1 MIWTQSSTILKSQ
14 YDPGSIH
21 LNSKLITA
29 INIYQHQSVA
39 AQSGLKQ
46 LACPSSRCNDS
57 RPEVRLGEGTDCL
70 WIENFPLD
78 QTGLRPWSL
87 IEPDWRSHQSA
98 LIQVDCLPIDVFA
111 SILGQSEWIDVDRLS
126 RINPKCSGL
135 LAGKSKQLRSADQ
148 PRGISLIGNI
158 ADPTLYT

>member
-21 LNSKLITA
+21 LNSNLITA

-39 AQSGLKQ
+39 FHFNAAQSCLKR
-46 LACPSSRCNDS
+46 LACPSSWCNDS

-78 QTGLRPWSL
+78 QTRLRPWSL

-98 LIQVDCLPIDVFA
+98 LIQVDCLPIDVFT
-111 SILGQSEWIDVDRLS
+111 SISSQSGWIDVDWLS
-126 RINPKCSGL
+126 RINPKCSGF
-135 LAGKSKQLRSADQ
+135 LAGRIWQ
-148 PRGISLIGNI
+148 
-158 ADPTLYT
+158 